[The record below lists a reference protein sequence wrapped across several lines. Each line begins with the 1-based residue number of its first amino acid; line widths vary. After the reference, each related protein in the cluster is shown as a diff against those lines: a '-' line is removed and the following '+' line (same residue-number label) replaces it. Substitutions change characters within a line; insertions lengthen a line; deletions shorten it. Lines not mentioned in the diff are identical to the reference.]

1 MYEKYI
7 LLAVIVIVIVWLL
20 IPKSETASPG
30 PITEGYGI
38 VGGAISSYKNEIA
51 ECSRRCRQADPRS
64 RLYPGSNI
72 GCDQYCENLF
82 TAYKKVDVPPEKIA
96 PAFQSTIDKC
106 NVRCGVDVEKL
117 KNYSP
122 SDIPPPFALLDNS
135 DIVLPMFNPGYIR
148 TNLERNQQRRCV
160 DDCVGQYNVAQWCKV
175 MGCPYALENEEECM
189 GQCIA
194 MHSTYNSQA
203 TWNWDFSNR

>member
-1 MYEKYI
+1 MYGTYI
-7 LLAVIVIVIVWLL
+7 LIGLGLVVLLWLL
-20 IPKSETASPG
+20 LSPQK
-30 PITEGYGI
+30 PDPSPSTIEGYGI
-38 VGGAISSYKNEIA
+38 VGGAISKYGNEIA

-82 TAYKKVDVPPEKIA
+82 TAYKKVDIPPDNLKK
-96 PAFQSTIDKC
+96 AFQSTIDKC
-106 NVRCGVDVEKL
+106 NMRCGVDVDKL

-148 TNLERNQQRRCV
+148 TNLERNQERRCV
-160 DDCVGQYNVAQWCKV
+160 DDCVGKYNVAQWCKV
-175 MGCPYALENEEECM
+175 MACPYSLENEEECM

-194 MHSTYNSQA
+194 MHSTYNNQA